1 MKFTSPPMATPR
13 ASRQPGDDLDA
24 LLSAYYQAEM
34 PSPWPELEVPA
45 HVSVLPNRLAFWQRT
60 KRSHLALAA
69 SVALL
74 VAGSIF
80 FADKSS
86 VYRLDTPKTD
96 IPPISVKPTEFDPN
110 KVKESI
116 VVTPDGAAIRFESTD
131 LEENRY

>member
-13 ASRQPGDDLDA
+13 ASRQPGDDVDA

-34 PSPWPELEVPA
+34 PSPWPELQLPA
-45 HVSVLPNRLAFWQRT
+45 PVSVLPNRLAFWHRVKQ
-60 KRSHLALAA
+60 SHLALAA

-74 VAGSIF
+74 VAGALV

-86 VYRLDTPKTD
+86 VYRSSAPAVD
-96 IPPISVKPTEFDPN
+96 IPPISSRPFDPN

-116 VVTPDGAAIRFESTD
+116 VITPDGAAIRFESTD